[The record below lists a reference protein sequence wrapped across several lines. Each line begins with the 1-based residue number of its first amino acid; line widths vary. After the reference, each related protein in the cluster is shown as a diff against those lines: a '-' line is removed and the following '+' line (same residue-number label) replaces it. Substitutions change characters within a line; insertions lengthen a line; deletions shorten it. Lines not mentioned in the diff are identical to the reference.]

1 MGHRYLLLRTVLPS
15 SKNYTVKLR
24 RILRIMSARAATHAG
39 TWYSSRPDILSN
51 ELDGWLS
58 QVPDSIDGQ
67 NLPIPGARIIIAP

>member
-1 MGHRYLLLRTVLPS
+1 
-15 SKNYTVKLR
+15 
-24 RILRIMSARAATHAG
+24 MSARAATHAG